1 MLGRPMHF
9 LVAFLLATGFMVES
23 ALAESVFR
31 LGREADAKALDPPL
45 TIENLDIW
53 TMNNINAYLVRAT
66 KHADDIEPDLATH
79 WEISEDGLTYTFHLR
94 EAMFSDGSP
103 VTAQD
108 AKFSIERARDHELAT
123 QAALYQNIASVETPD
138 DRTVVFTL
146 NEPSAPFLSILAM
159 FPASILP
166 QAVVEE
172 RGEELRQQPGGRR
185 RLPPQRVAARRG
197 HRPGAQSAL
206 LGGRACRWS
215 IGSSGTS
222 SRRTTRASS
231 RCRRA
236 SWMGLSSFPSNR
248 IAELEANPDIQ
259 MILDPSS
266 KTDHLLPNHAAPPL
280 DNLNVRKA
288 IRLAIDSQAIIDV
301 VTFGYAT
308 PANTFLSAGMMH
320 HDGDAPLPA
329 YDPEEARAML
339 EAEGATGTTLGLT
352 IQAGNRVDEQIS
364 VLLQQQLAEVGITI
378 DIRKVDP
385 SQWINFLIEGDYEL
399 GTVYWTNDIIDPDQK
414 TAFTLIG
421 DDNRNFFSNWTS
433 PPEVTELVKQAR
445 VEQDFENRS
454 ALYAALQM
462 IANDNEVLYSLY
474 NSPFRNIARACV
486 KGFFQSPLGRV
497 DLEHVDMSG
506 C

>member
-172 RGEELRQQPGGRR
+172 RGEEFGSNPVGAGAF
-185 RLPPQRVAARRG
+185 RLKEWRRG
-197 HRPGAQSAL
+197 EVIVLERNPHYWEEGLPLVDRVEWHVVSEDNTRILKVQAGELDGAL
-206 LGGRACRWS
+206 
-215 IGSSGTS
+215 
-222 SRRTTRASS
+222 
-231 RCRRA
+231 
-236 SWMGLSSFPSNR
+236 FVPFNR
-248 IAELEANPDIQ
+248 IAGLEANPDIR

-385 SQWINFLIEGDYEL
+385 SQWINYLIEGDYEL

>member
-9 LVAFLLATGFMVES
+9 LVAFLLATGFMVEA
-23 ALAESVFR
+23 ALADGVFR
-31 LGREADAKALDPPL
+31 LGRESDAKALDPPL

-53 TMNNINAYLVRAT
+53 TMNNLNSYLVRAT
-66 KHADDIEPDLATH
+66 KHADNLEPDLATH
-79 WEISEDGLTYTFHLR
+79 WDVSEDGMTYTFHLR
-94 EAMFSDGSP
+94 EAKFSDGSP

-108 AKFSIERARDHELAT
+108 AKFSIERARDHELST
-123 QAALYQNIASVETPD
+123 MRSLYQNITAIETPD
-138 DRTVVFTL
+138 ERTVVITL
-146 NEPSAPFLSILAM
+146 SAPSAPFLAIMAM

-166 QAVVEE
+166 QQVVEE
-172 RGEELRQQPGGRR
+172 RGEDFGSNPVGAGAF
-185 RLPPQRVAARRG
+185 RLKEWRRG
-197 HRPGAQSAL
+197 EIMVLERNPHYWEEGLPLVDQVEWHVVSEDNTRILKVQAGELDAAL
-206 LGGRACRWS
+206 
-215 IGSSGTS
+215 
-222 SRRTTRASS
+222 
-231 RCRRA
+231 
-236 SWMGLSSFPSNR
+236 FVPFNR

-329 YDPEEARAML
+329 YDPEQAKATL
-339 EAEGATGTTLGLT
+339 EAEGVAGSTIELL
-352 IQAGNRVDEQIS
+352 IQAGNRVDEQVS

-385 SQWINFLIEGDYEL
+385 SQWINYLIEGDYEL

-421 DDNRNFFSNWTS
+421 DENRNFFSNWTS
-433 PPEVTELVKQAR
+433 PPEVTELVKQAQ
-445 VEQDFENRS
+445 VEQDFEERS

-474 NSPFRNIARACV
+474 NSPFRNIARSCV